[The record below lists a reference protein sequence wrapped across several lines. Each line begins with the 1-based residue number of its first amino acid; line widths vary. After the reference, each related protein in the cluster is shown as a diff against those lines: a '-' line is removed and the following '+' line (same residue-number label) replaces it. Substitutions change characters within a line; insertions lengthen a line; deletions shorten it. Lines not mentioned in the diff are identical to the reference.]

1 MPTDYNRDNNAVLNS
16 KYTPAHAINSG
27 DILADYFEFCQNIDA
42 NAGMGK
48 VMLCKDKRN
57 GLYYAVKTFKSGAVN
72 RDLFLKEAAFCL
84 TLNPHPN
91 TVNTVTVFDDG
102 NYIFL
107 LMEFIGR
114 TPQNPSDKAVPYTL
128 DKFFKKLNTQTALKY
143 AVEICRGMEYLSSVN
158 GFISH
163 NDIKPQNIFITQ
175 EGHAKI
181 GDFGLQS
188 LKTGKGGT
196 LGYRPPEFFTNKP
209 HDIRSDIYSF
219 GIVLY
224 QMFNAGAFPFKDNTF
239 PKQNRQ
245 GHKLL
250 DGKKIRQSYCGGII
264 NKCLRQKPENRY
276 QNFTDLA
283 AALSPLCKTVQQP
296 AAMPVR
302 TAEDYFYKARGFYI
316 LGDYKKALPLFDRAI
331 KIYKRFSEAYNGR
344 GSTME
349 HLGRYKQAFKDYSK
363 AIKYNPD
370 FDAAYNNRGDLKRK
384 FKLYDEALKDLN
396 TAIKLNKDNAIYYNN
411 RGTLKDDLG
420 LYKQAVKDYKKA
432 IKLSRGYLSPVFN
445 CGNTKYRMGLYR
457 SALIYFNR
465 AIKLNPA
472 YAYAYNNRALTYQKL
487 NKPHKALK
495 DMKTV
500 LKLHP
505 SHKNAAAFIKKH
517 QK

>member
-1 MPTDYNRDNNAVLNS
+1 MPTDYKRDNNSVLNR
-16 KYTPAHAINSG
+16 KYKLAHAINSG
-27 DILADYFEFCQNIDA
+27 DVLADYFEFRQNIDA

-114 TPQNPSDKAVPYTL
+114 TPKTPSDKAVPYTL
-128 DKFFKKLNTQTALKY
+128 DKFFKTLTYQTALKY
-143 AVEICRGMEYLSSVN
+143 AVEICRGMQYLSSVN

-163 NDIKPQNIFITQ
+163 NDIKPQNIFITTD
-175 EGHAKI
+175 GHAKI

-188 LKTGKGGT
+188 LKAGKGGT

-209 HDIRSDIYSF
+209 FDIRSDIYSF

-224 QMFNAGAFPFKDNTF
+224 QMFNGGAFPFKR
-239 PKQNRQ
+239 PAASQKQPEY
-245 GHKLL
+245 KLL
-250 DGKKIRQSYCGGII
+250 DENKIKQSYCGSII
-264 NKCLRQKPENRY
+264 EKCLQQKPENRY

-283 AALSPLCKTVQQP
+283 AALSALCKTVPQP
-296 AAMPVR
+296 APVPVR

-316 LGDYKKALPLFDRAI
+316 LGDYKKSLPLFDKAI

-344 GSTME
+344 GSAKE
-349 HLGRYKQAFKDYSK
+349 HLGRYKQALKDYSK
-363 AIKYNPD
+363 AIKYKPD
-370 FDAAYNNRGDLKRK
+370 FDAPYNNRGDLKRK

-396 TAIKLNKDNAIYYNN
+396 TAVKLNPDNAIYYNN

-432 IKLSRGYLSPVFN
+432 IKLSHGYISPVFN
-445 CGNTKYRMGLYR
+445 CGNTKYRMGQYR

-465 AIKLNPA
+465 TVKLNPDFA
-472 YAYAYNNRALTYQKL
+472 PAYNNRALTYVKL
-487 NKPHKALK
+487 NKINKALK
-495 DMKTV
+495 DMQTV
-500 LKLHP
+500 LKLNP
-505 SHKNAAAFIKKH
+505 RHKNAAAFIKKH